1 MIILKNKWWVLT
13 MIISMVIFFSACSE
27 ENLEPGIPTFV
38 SLDQVT
44 FSTNPSQGTPLQ
56 NISDA
61 WVFANGVTI
70 GVFEMPV
77 KVPVLVSGKGELRI
91 EPGIK
96 LNGIATTRV
105 NNPFWEPI
113 VINNFNFISDS
124 IVEVDLHSTYRE
136 STIFAWIENF
146 EEIPLSLDTAALGG
160 KAAIT
165 RTAEGAISGSYAGI
179 IHLDGQHKT
188 FEAATFG
195 AYTLP
200 VDGRPVLLEMH
211 YKNTTPFSVGII
223 AETFSQVIKKEII
236 VLYPQQEWNK
246 IYINLTDKLRESSD
260 ARTFK
265 VLIRSYIDANDEQH
279 TIHLDNLKL
288 MHR

>member
-1 MIILKNKWWVLT
+1 MNILKNKWWVLT
-13 MIISMVIFFSACSE
+13 MIGSMVIFFSACSD
-27 ENLEPGIPTFV
+27 ENLEPGVPAFV
-38 SLDQVT
+38 SLDHVE
-44 FSTNPSQGTPLQ
+44 FSTNPSQGSPLQ

-61 WVFANGVTI
+61 WVFANGATI

-91 EPGIK
+91 EAGIK

-105 NNPFWEPI
+105 NNPFFEPI
-113 VINNFNFISDS
+113 VIKDFNFISDS
-124 IVEVDLHSTYRE
+124 ILDVDLHTTYRE
-136 STIFAWIENF
+136 STIFDWIEDF
-146 EEIPLSLDTAALGG
+146 EELPLSLDTTNLGG
-160 KAAIT
+160 KAFIA
-165 RTAEGAISGSYAGI
+165 RTSEGAISGNFAGI
-179 IHLDGQHKT
+179 IQLDGQHKI
-188 FEAATFG
+188 FEAASFQD
-195 AYTLP
+195 YILP

-223 AETFSQVIKKEII
+223 AQSPSQVIKKEII
-236 VLYPQQEWNK
+236 VLYPKQEWNK
-246 IYINLTDKLRESSD
+246 IYINLTDQLRESSS

-265 VLIRSYIDANDEQH
+265 VLIRSYIDADDEQH